1 MTPAKKTTRTTT
13 KPVVRTRSTTKKKV
27 STTPK
32 PKPKVTATK
41 TVTAIPDLPVNPF
54 TFEVFDVVSKQETN
68 AGKIKALQKF
78 EHDSLKAL
86 FIWNYD
92 DSVISLLPPGEVPYS
107 SLEEEQNTSGTLS
120 TKINQQSDT
129 MRYNETT
136 NANKGHTTL
145 RREWTKLFNFIKGG
159 NDTLSSLRRETM
171 FIQILQGLH
180 PLDAEI
186 LCLIKDKDLES
197 KYNIP
202 KKSVIQAYPDIQW
215 GGRS

>member
-1 MTPAKKTTRTTT
+1 MTPAKKTTKTTT
-13 KPVVRTRSTTKKKV
+13 KPVVRTRKTTTRKKV

-32 PKPKVTATK
+32 TPATK
-41 TVTAIPDLPVNPF
+41 TATAIPDLPVNPF
-54 TFEVFDVVSKQETN
+54 TFEVFDVVSKQESN
-68 AGKIKALQKF
+68 AGKVKALQKY

-86 FIWNYD
+86 LIWNYD
-92 DSVISLLPPGEVPYS
+92 DSVVSLLPPGEVPYS

-129 MRYNETT
+129 MRFNETA
-136 NANKGHTTL
+136 NANQGHTTL
-145 RREWTKLFNFIKGG
+145 RREWTKLYNFIKGG
-159 NDTLSSLRRETM
+159 NDTLNGLRRETM

-197 KYNIP
+197 KYDIP
-202 KKSVIQAYPDIQW
+202 KKSVIQAYPEITW
-215 GGRS
+215 GGRGG